1 VNVFTVPQ
9 LAQVRGKRCE
19 TKCEWV
25 RRVCPIRS
33 RVRTISSLREC
44 KFEKDYGTGVG
55 LIGRSSL
62 WRAPGLARVRVI
74 FLIMNECRDVSSTDI
89 W

>member
-1 VNVFTVPQ
+1 VSGFSMPQ
-9 LAQVRGKRCE
+9 LSQVRRKRCE

-44 KFEKDYGTGVG
+44 KFEEDHETGVG
-55 LIGRSSL
+55 LIGRSLL
-62 WRAPGLARVRVI
+62 WKAPGFARVRAI
-74 FLIMNECRDVSSTDI
+74 S
-89 W
+89 